1 MSTTQTRLDLRI
13 DVFEEEDQ
21 WAKPLASLKPPELIA
36 ATLQEFR
43 ELEYLSGK
51 ADDYLLLKKEDMTP
65 LNPDESLQEQALNDA
80 RLVLQERERPL
91 PPGTKRPSHPIYL
104 RDQTSG
110 KVFQIPWVPAIIGR
124 PDPNQAHD
132 DWLAANLESYPSGLR
147 VSRRHAQITEKNGRF
162 YIHSLSRNPTIIKKA
177 DGSETA
183 VSDFP
188 IPLSSGDVVFLE
200 RSNISLKFI
209 ERNA

>member
-1 MSTTQTRLDLRI
+1 MSASQTRIDLRI
-13 DVFEEEDQ
+13 DVFEAENQ

-43 ELEYLSGK
+43 ELEYLSGQP
-51 ADDYLLLKKEDMTP
+51 DDYLLLKKDDMTP
-65 LNPDESLQEQALNDA
+65 LNPEESLKEQALNSA

-91 PPGTKRPSHPIYL
+91 PLGTKRPSHPIYL

-147 VSRRHAQITEKNGRF
+147 VSRRHAQIMEKNGRF
-162 YIHSLSRNPTIIKKA
+162 YILSLSRNPAILKKA
-177 DGSETA
+177 DGSEMPVGDSPT
-183 VSDFP
+183 
-188 IPLSSGDVVFLE
+188 PLSSGDVVFLE

-209 ERNA
+209 ERGA

>member
-1 MSTTQTRLDLRI
+1 MQTRFDLRI

-21 WAKPLASLKPPELIA
+21 WAKPLPSLKPAELIA

-43 ELEYLSGK
+43 ELEYLSGNPN
-51 ADDYLLLKKEDMTP
+51 DYLLVRKEDMTP
-65 LNPDESLQEQALNDA
+65 LDPVEPLAAQLSNGAS
-80 RLVLQERERPL
+80 LVLLEQERPL
-91 PPGTKRPSHPIYL
+91 PLGTKRPSHPIYL

-132 DWLAANLESYPSGLR
+132 DWLAVNLESYPSGLR

-162 YIHSLSRNPTIIKKA
+162 YIHSLSRNPAIIKKA

-183 VSDFP
+183 VSEAP
-188 IPLSSGDVVFLE
+188 APLSNGDTVFLE
-200 RSNISLKFI
+200 RSNITLKFI
-209 ERNA
+209 ERDA